1 MATSRRLAPNCVVVV
16 SSGKFVRA
24 WSCLLDEKD
33 PDMKRVKGQKKTQVG
48 GSELKQTH
56 VPKEFLNGD

>member
-16 SSGKFVRA
+16 SSGKFVWA

-33 PDMKRVKGQKKTQVG
+33 PDMKRVKG
-48 GSELKQTH
+48 
-56 VPKEFLNGD
+56 